1 MLTLD
6 LTKSAGDLEVN
17 GKLVLHLSHIAPVQF
32 PMPMPSGSA
41 LPGGSFQSSA
51 SAAAS
56 SAHLHPIRNTMTQHD
71 NRSSTQVASITE
83 AARPVSVAGGRQQ
96 PPPAS
101 NTQPTAPMP
110 GSAQGPPAPFDRFRD
125 ELGPLPD
132 SWERRADQRGRI
144 YYVDHVTESTTW
156 RRPLASSVAASPETR
171 PSTMHVN
178 SAAVNRVPSVQPAAA
193 PAAVP
198 AAAHSSAALGP
209 LPAGWSERFTENGRP
224 YYADD
229 NTRTTS
235 WIDPRLN
242 VAQAQTVPAA
252 SNLGPLPS
260 GWEMRLTSTA
270 RVYFVDHATKTTTW
284 DDPRLPK
291 PVDDSVPQYK
301 RDFRRKLIYF
311 RSQPAMRP
319 SPGNVQIK
327 VRRDRIFEDSYEEI
341 MRLQPHDMKR
351 RFMIQFEGEE
361 GLDYGG
367 VAREFFFLLSHE
379 MFNPIY
385 GLFEYAATDNV
396 TLQLN
401 PGSGVNPEHLNYF
414 RFIGRCVGLAIFHK
428 RFLDAYFVLS
438 FYKMVLGKQI
448 HLADLEGI
456 DADLHRGLSWMLEN
470 DITDVIDET
479 FTKEEDRFG
488 EIVTVELKPGGADIP
503 VDESNK
509 KEYVELVVKYRI
521 QKRVQQQ
528 FDAFMVGLHELVPQE
543 LIVVFDEREMEL
555 LISGISEIDTDD
567 WAKFTDY
574 RGYDAED
581 KVVQW
586 FWQCVR
592 SWPGERKS
600 KLLQFVTGT
609 SRVPVNGFKDLQ
621 GSDGPRKFTIEKS
634 GDPLSLPKSHTCFN
648 RLDLPPYTDYESLEH
663 KLTMA
668 IECVQCGFID
678 SVQITDE
685 FLPTGRQLVSP

>member
-1 MLTLD
+1 
-6 LTKSAGDLEVN
+6 
-17 GKLVLHLSHIAPVQF
+17 
-32 PMPMPSGSA
+32 
-41 LPGGSFQSSA
+41 
-51 SAAAS
+51 
-56 SAHLHPIRNTMTQHD
+56 
-71 NRSSTQVASITE
+71 
-83 AARPVSVAGGRQQ
+83 
-96 PPPAS
+96 
-101 NTQPTAPMP
+101 
-110 GSAQGPPAPFDRFRD
+110 
-125 ELGPLPD
+125 
-132 SWERRADQRGRI
+132 
-144 YYVDHVTESTTW
+144 
-156 RRPLASSVAASPETR
+156 
-171 PSTMHVN
+171 
-178 SAAVNRVPSVQPAAA
+178 
-193 PAAVP
+193 
-198 AAAHSSAALGP
+198 
-209 LPAGWSERFTENGRP
+209 
-224 YYADD
+224 
-229 NTRTTS
+229 
-235 WIDPRLN
+235 
-242 VAQAQTVPAA
+242 
-252 SNLGPLPS
+252 
-260 GWEMRLTSTA
+260 
-270 RVYFVDHATKTTTW
+270 
-284 DDPRLPK
+284 
-291 PVDDSVPQYK
+291 
-301 RDFRRKLIYF
+301 
-311 RSQPAMRP
+311 
-319 SPGNVQIK
+319 
-327 VRRDRIFEDSYEEI
+327 
-341 MRLQPHDMKR
+341 MKK

-414 RFIGRCVGLAIFHK
+414 RFIGRCVGLAIFHR

-438 FYKMVLGKQI
+438 FYKMILGKQI
-448 HLADLEGI
+448 GLADLEGI

-479 FTKEEDRFG
+479 FTKTEDRFG
-488 EIVTVELKPGGADIP
+488 ELVTVELKPGGADIA

-521 QKRVQQQ
+521 QKRVLEQY
-528 FDAFMVGLHELVPQE
+528 DAFMVGFHELVPQE

-609 SRVPVNGFKDLQ
+609 TRVPVNGFKDLQ

-648 RLDLPPYTDYESLEH
+648 RLDLPPYEDYESLEH

-668 IECVQCGFID
+668 IEETVGFA
-678 SVQITDE
+678 VE
-685 FLPTGRQLVSP
+685 